1 VSKYQELSKAFAES
15 GQRQTKYISDCCDF
29 ANFLFQKV
37 AEYFEWPGDQMC
49 FVLDESLYVGP
60 QRCDTTV
67 VRLKED
73 GYVYFFVLFTVK
85 RLDNVNRSYQFIMP
99 IKLKKFEETFLIQ
112 IINSS
117 EELML
122 KTTDTEE
129 LEKFYEYIFIHMK
142 NFFDTPFLNFTAEDF
157 VRGTLSSDAEDD

>member
-1 VSKYQELSKAFAES
+1 
-15 GQRQTKYISDCCDF
+15 
-29 ANFLFQKV
+29 
-37 AEYFEWPGDQMC
+37 M
-49 FVLDESLYVGP
+49 
-60 QRCDTTV
+60 
-67 VRLKED
+67 
-73 GYVYFFVLFTVK
+73 K

>member
-1 VSKYQELSKAFAES
+1 MSKYQELSKAFAES

-37 AEYFEWPGDQMC
+37 AEYFEWPRDQMC

-99 IKLKKFEETFLIQ
+99 TKLKKFEEAFLIQ

-117 EELML
+117 EEISPPYTFFLLNGDM
-122 KTTDTEE
+122 E
-129 LEKFYEYIFIHMK
+129 LHRNRHLFI
-142 NFFDTPFLNFTAEDF
+142 
-157 VRGTLSSDAEDD
+157 